1 VGALVKLGKVL
12 AAVVVKV
19 VVGVDLQKVAH
30 VGKRQL
36 AGVGLGGVE
45 QVGKALA
52 ALGQLRVAVLQRAFH
67 HAGARRAAA
76 GIVVDARPALRRRRK
91 LQCVPGVDALVH
103 VGGVDVIG
111 RFAGGDPVIKQV

>member
-1 VGALVKLGKVL
+1 GRVGGVHAAHLVVLVKGEKLPQKTGRPARVDAGAVVQRKGVGALVKLGKVL

-52 ALGQLRVAVLQRAFH
+52 ALGQLRV
-67 HAGARRAAA
+67 
-76 GIVVDARPALRRRRK
+76 
-91 LQCVPGVDALVH
+91 
-103 VGGVDVIG
+103 
-111 RFAGGDPVIKQV
+111 